1 MDPFPLT
8 GTIVVIL
15 SNRNSI
21 VHIHVNATEVVHVH
35 VHVHVNVNVNVNV
48 NALKLQRKLG
58 TAVVVQ
64 ETTKLPYVYTIVLQL
79 VNNNIMEHPS
89 RYNVKHARRNELGT
103 DETTRGCE
111 LLPLRRARDQVP

>member
-35 VHVHVNVNVNVNV
+35 VHVHVNVNVN
-48 NALKLQRKLG
+48 ALKLQRKLG

-64 ETTKLPYVYTIVLQL
+64 GTTKLPYVYMIVLQL
-79 VNNNIMEHPS
+79 VNN
-89 RYNVKHARRNELGT
+89 YGT
-103 DETTRGCE
+103 SVT
-111 LLPLRRARDQVP
+111 VPRQTCATKRTWYR

>member
-35 VHVHVNVNVNVNV
+35 VNVNVNV

-64 ETTKLPYVYTIVLQL
+64 GTTKLPYVYTIVLQL
-79 VNNNIMEHPS
+79 VNN
-89 RYNVKHARRNELGT
+89 YGT
-103 DETTRGCE
+103 SVTIQRQTCATKRTWY
-111 LLPLRRARDQVP
+111 R